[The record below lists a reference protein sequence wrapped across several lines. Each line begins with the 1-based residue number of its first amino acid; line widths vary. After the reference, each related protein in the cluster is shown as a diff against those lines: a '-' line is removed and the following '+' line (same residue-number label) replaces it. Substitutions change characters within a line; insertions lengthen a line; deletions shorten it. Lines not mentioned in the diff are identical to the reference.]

1 MKNKYYSG
9 DIYETMFT
17 DRYVSFSEKRLAASI
32 CSDTGYLLDGAL
44 LFHVC
49 SEIRSSSHGVRIAY
63 SLQHKYDRLTSISC
77 YSSSTHGKD
86 DMEYYWFHARMVQLS
101 NLEKV
106 KVFSLELAYARV
118 LK

>member
-1 MKNKYYSG
+1 MKPCLLITICLFQK
-9 DIYETMFT
+9 
-17 DRYVSFSEKRLAASI
+17 KRLAASI

-77 YSSSTHGKD
+77 YSSSTHSKDGMDVLLVSRKNDPVGQSGKGKSV
-86 DMEYYWFHARMVQLS
+86 YFGIGVASALICI
-101 NLEKV
+101 
-106 KVFSLELAYARV
+106 
-118 LK
+118 